1 MPTVPDTDFSLD
13 APADAQTAPPGVT
26 TATTH
31 PKRGAL
37 ERSLEY
43 LSTRDLLG
51 EIEHWQWLAIRD
63 DLAYPVESRAYAEFQ
78 IAAMVAEVERRRRLL
93 EARQHDPLRPRWPRR
108 DADLKRRIE
117 AVKAAWPIA
126 RFCRR
131 LHAADLT
138 PMGSGR
144 WTARCPLPD
153 HDDATPSFS
162 VYEDSDSWYCFGCG
176 RGGDLIQLTGLMF
189 GLDRFY
195 DQLERLER
203 EGVRR

>member
-1 MPTVPDTDFSLD
+1 MDTVSRT
-13 APADAQTAPPGVT
+13 QPGDRARPSNALT
-26 TATTH
+26 SE
-31 PKRGAL
+31 RGAL

-63 DLAYPVESRAYAEFQ
+63 DLVYPVESRAYAEFQ
-78 IAAMVAEVERRRRLL
+78 IAAMVAEMERRRRLL
-93 EARQHDPLRPRWPRR
+93 KARHHDPLAPRWPRR

-126 RFCRR
+126 RFCRE
-131 LHAADLT
+131 LLAADLT
-138 PMGSGR
+138 PVGTGR
-144 WTARCPLPD
+144 WKARCPLPD
-153 HDDATPSFS
+153 HDDATPSFI

-176 RGGDLIQLTGLMF
+176 RGGDVIQLTGLLF

-195 DQLERLER
+195 DRLERLEQ